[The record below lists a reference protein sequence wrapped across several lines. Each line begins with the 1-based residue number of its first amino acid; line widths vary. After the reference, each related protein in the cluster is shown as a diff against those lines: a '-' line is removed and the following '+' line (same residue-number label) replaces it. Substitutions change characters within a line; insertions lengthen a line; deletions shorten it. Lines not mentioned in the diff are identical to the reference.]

1 MKAFFSIVFFI
12 PLAFLLLGS
21 SHNAPEK
28 ESNLNIT
35 KAVVEIPRDDLPEVK
50 HPVVIQI
57 EHQGFPFDISGNF
70 PYVVMVDNRVYRCNK
85 DDVRLFLEK
94 IVTDKPFVPGR
105 VQGLN

>member
-1 MKAFFSIVFFI
+1 MKAFFSIVFLI
-12 PLAFLLLGS
+12 PVAFLLLGS
-21 SHNAPEK
+21 SHNIPEK
-28 ESNLNIT
+28 ENNLNIT
-35 KAVVEIPRDDLPEVK
+35 KAVVKIPRDDLPVVK

-70 PYVVMVDNRVYRCNK
+70 PYVVLVDNRVYRCDRK
-85 DDVRLFLEK
+85 DVKLFLEK